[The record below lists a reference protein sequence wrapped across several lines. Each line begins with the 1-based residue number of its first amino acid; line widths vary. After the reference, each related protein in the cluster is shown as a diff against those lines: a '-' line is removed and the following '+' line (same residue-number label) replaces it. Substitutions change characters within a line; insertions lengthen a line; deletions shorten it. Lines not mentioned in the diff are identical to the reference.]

1 VRFPA
6 AVPVGSR
13 IRGAGEIVSAEEVKG
28 GVQVVVRMTIEI
40 EGGDR
45 PACVIDTIS
54 RFFP

>member
-1 VRFPA
+1 M
-6 AVPVGSR
+6 GSR
-13 IRGAGEIVSAEEVKG
+13 IRGHGEVVSAEEVKG

-40 EGGDR
+40 EDSDR

>member
-1 VRFPA
+1 
-6 AVPVGSR
+6 VPVGSLV
-13 IRGAGEIVSAEEVKG
+13 RGGGEIVSADEVKG

-40 EGGDR
+40 QGSDR